1 MFRNDVNIN
10 LYVSPRH
17 LFQCNTD
24 GCVETMLAVC
34 VCYFL
39 HYLNVLLKNLRFA
52 GYPGVIPYMSYISVL
67 GFLAV
72 VVFQTGIV
80 FDQLW
85 TTEWDR
91 KPRYYHSRWIWPN
104 LKLVFTPVWNMKWC
118 WLKKCMDFRCQVLKW
133 VVRRHFLGVVNSFK
147 VWRTGIY
154 QGFQHTIGSF
164 INSPTRV
171 TVAHVK

>member
-1 MFRNDVNIN
+1 
-10 LYVSPRH
+10 
-17 LFQCNTD
+17 
-24 GCVETMLAVC
+24 MLAVC

-67 GFLAV
+67 RMCRPVPFGFLAV
-72 VVFQTGIV
+72 VVFQTGMV

-85 TTEWDR
+85 TWPIL
-91 KPRYYHSRWIWPN
+91 KVGVHSR
-104 LKLVFTPVWNMKWC
+104 LEHEVMLTLV
-118 WLKKCMDFRCQVLKW
+118 LKKCRDFRGQVLKW

-147 VWRTGIY
+147 VWRTGNY

-164 INSPTRV
+164 IKSLTRV

>member
-24 GCVETMLAVC
+24 GFVETMLAVC

-39 HYLNVLLKNLRFA
+39 HYFNVLLKNLRFA
-52 GYPGVIPYMSYISVL
+52 GYPGVIPYMSYISIL

-80 FDQLW
+80 FDQL
-85 TTEWDR
+85 
-91 KPRYYHSRWIWPN
+91 
-104 LKLVFTPVWNMKWC
+104 
-118 WLKKCMDFRCQVLKW
+118 
-133 VVRRHFLGVVNSFK
+133 
-147 VWRTGIY
+147 
-154 QGFQHTIGSF
+154 
-164 INSPTRV
+164 
-171 TVAHVK
+171 

>member
-10 LYVSPRH
+10 LYVSLRH
-17 LFQCNTD
+17 LFQCSTD

-72 VVFQTGIV
+72 VVFQTGII
-80 FDQLW
+80 FDQL
-85 TTEWDR
+85 
-91 KPRYYHSRWIWPN
+91 
-104 LKLVFTPVWNMKWC
+104 L
-118 WLKKCMDFRCQVLKW
+118 
-133 VVRRHFLGVVNSFK
+133 
-147 VWRTGIY
+147 
-154 QGFQHTIGSF
+154 
-164 INSPTRV
+164 
-171 TVAHVK
+171 